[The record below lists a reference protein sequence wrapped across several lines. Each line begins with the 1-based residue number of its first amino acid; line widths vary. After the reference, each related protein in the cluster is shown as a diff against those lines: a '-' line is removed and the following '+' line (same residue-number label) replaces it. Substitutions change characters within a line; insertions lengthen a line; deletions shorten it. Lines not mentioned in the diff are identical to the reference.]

1 MPEIQP
7 QQTSQRLPDLSEI
20 LHSCSL
26 QQAQRT
32 MNALHPA
39 EIAGLL
45 ESLPLQQRELLW
57 KMVDPNLG
65 GQVLM
70 KVGEEVRSTLL
81 QDMDMTEI
89 LAATEK
95 LELDDLADF
104 LQSLPNTLIQKT
116 LQGMDKQN
124 RHRLETVLS
133 FEEDSAGGL
142 MDLDAITV
150 RADVTLDVV
159 LRYLRL
165 KGDLPRHTDRL
176 FVVNRYD
183 TYLGILSIRKLLTHD
198 PELLVA
204 EIMKADVEAIQAN
217 LPTNEVARL
226 FENHDLISAPVVDLD
241 NKLIGRITVD
251 DVMDVIRDEAEHTL
265 MSRAGLKDESD
276 LFAPVIKS
284 SQQRAIWLGLNLMTA
299 FLASWVIGLFEA
311 TLDQIVALA
320 ILMPIVASMGGI
332 AGSQTLTL
340 VIRGQALGHLGKNN
354 TRSLLLKEVAVSLLN
369 GGIWAVVVA
378 IITYLWFQD
387 LGIGLTIAAALIF
400 NMLTS
405 AVAGV
410 SIPILLNRFGIDPAL
425 AGSVILT
432 TITDV
437 IGFMAFLGLATLFLL
452 P

>member
-1 MPEIQP
+1 MPDTQS
-7 QQTSQRLPDLSEI
+7 QQSNQRLTDLSEI

-39 EIAGLL
+39 EIASLL

-70 KVGEEVRSTLL
+70 KVGDEVRSTLL
-81 QDMDMTEI
+81 QDMETTEI

-104 LQSLPNTLIQKT
+104 LQSLPNTLIQET

-165 KGDLPRHTDRL
+165 KGNLPRHTDRL

-183 TYLGILSIRKLLTHD
+183 TYLGVLSIRKLLTND
-198 PELLVA
+198 PDLMVA
-204 EIMKADVEAIQAN
+204 DIMKTDVEAIHAN
-217 LPTNEVARL
+217 RPATEVARL
-226 FENHDLISAPVVDLD
+226 FEDHDLISAPVVDLD

-251 DVMDVIRDEAEHTL
+251 DVMDVIREEAEHTL
-265 MSRAGLKDESD
+265 MSRAGLNNESD

-299 FLASWVIGLFEA
+299 FLASWVISLFEA

-354 TRSLLLKEVAVSLLN
+354 TRSLLAKEVAVSLLN
-369 GGIWAVVVA
+369 GCIWAVVVA
-378 IITYLWFQD
+378 AITFFWFQD
-387 LGIGLTIAAALIF
+387 LSIGLTIAAALIF
-400 NMLTS
+400 NMFTS
-405 AVAGV
+405 ALAGV
-410 SIPILLNRFGIDPAL
+410 SIPILLSRFGIDPAL